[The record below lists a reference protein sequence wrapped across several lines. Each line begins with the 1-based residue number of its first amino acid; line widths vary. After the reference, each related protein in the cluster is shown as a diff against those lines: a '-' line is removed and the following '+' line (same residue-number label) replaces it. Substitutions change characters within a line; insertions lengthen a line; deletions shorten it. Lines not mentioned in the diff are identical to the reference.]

1 MTTMR
6 LGDIL
11 VSNGF
16 VTAESLNAAM
26 KTKAQGVM
34 LGDWLIQ
41 QSVITRKQLG
51 QALERQFDVPYAEID
66 VATQNPQIVRLIPE
80 PFARTRVVVAIR
92 VERRTL
98 HLAMVAPDD
107 IETIAEIEL
116 MTGYHVEPYIAQ
128 ECNVLQAIDRGY
140 DDRSIAR
147 QTVVDMKFEELTRIG
162 VLADDEDFAPIE
174 QEEEDAPVVR
184 LVKAILT
191 GAIDAGASDIHL
203 EPHQP
208 EMRVRYRVD
217 GELQQ
222 VMTIPTHIEQSVVSR
237 IKVMA
242 DMNTTETRRAQDGH
256 LSLNEKG
263 KKVNYRVSGIPTVSG
278 EKMVLRLL
286 DEGSKIFDLKKLG
299 IEPQDLKLLQAVV
312 EKPHGMFIVTG
323 PTGSGKS
330 TTLYALLS
338 KMNEIS
344 RNIVT
349 VEDPVEYRIPGI
361 NQVQSNNEH
370 GLGFTNA
377 LKYIMRQDPD
387 VIMIGEI
394 RDHETAGLAVQAAL
408 TGHLMISTLHTND
421 APSTIARL
429 NDLGIDHFKIAG
441 ALIGSIAQRLLR
453 RICEDCKE
461 PVAPK
466 RELLQRMEIDPARLE
481 GKSLYRGRGC
491 PKCLGSGYSGRLP
504 IFEIMM
510 VEDAILHAIERGAPV
525 SEIREIA
532 IQNGMRDLKEAGL
545 SQAIAGNTTLD
556 EVYFKSVS

>member
-1 MTTMR
+1 MARR

-11 VSNGF
+11 VADGF
-16 VTAESLNAAM
+16 VDADVLQAAI
-26 KTKAQGVM
+26 KTKASGVR
-34 LGDWLIQ
+34 LGDWLVEQ
-41 QSVITRKQLG
+41 GVVTSEQLRD
-51 QALERQFDVPYAEID
+51 ALERQFDVAHAEID
-66 VATQNPQIVRLIPE
+66 ASTQNPQIVRLIPE
-80 PFARTRVVVAIR
+80 SFARSRSVVAFKI
-92 VERRTL
+92 EKRTL
-98 HLAMVAPDD
+98 CLAMVLPDD
-107 IETIAEIEL
+107 IETIAEVEL
-116 MTGYHVEPYIAQ
+116 MTGYHVEPYIGQ
-128 ECNVLQAIDRGY
+128 EANIQQAIDRGY

-147 QTVVDMKFEELTRIG
+147 QTIVDLKIEELQRLG
-162 VLADDEDFAPIE
+162 VVAEIDETVKIE
-174 QEEEDAPVVR
+174 VEEDAPVVR
-184 LVKAILT
+184 LVQAILT

-222 VMTIPTHIEQSVVSR
+222 IMTIPSHIEQSVVSR

-256 LSLNEKG
+256 LSLKEYS
-263 KKVNYRVSGIPTVSG
+263 KKVNYRVSAIPTVGG

-286 DEGSKIFDLKKLG
+286 DEGNKIFDLAKLG
-299 IEPQDLKLLQAVV
+299 IEEQDLRSLQTVI

-338 KMNEIS
+338 RMNEIS

-349 VEDPVEYRIPGI
+349 VEDPVEYRLPGI

-370 GLGFTNA
+370 GLGFTSA

-394 RDHETAGLAVQAAL
+394 RDHETASLAVQAAL

-421 APSTIARL
+421 APSAVVRL
-429 NDLGIDHFKIAG
+429 CDLGIDHFKIAG

-453 RICEDCKE
+453 RVCNDCKE

-466 RELLQRMEIDPARLE
+466 KEMLERMGINLSQIDGRPF
-481 GKSLYRGRGC
+481 YRGRGC
-491 PKCLGSGYSGRLP
+491 SKCLGSGYSGRMP
-504 IFEIMM
+504 IFEIML
-510 VEDAILHAIERGAPV
+510 VEDAIVHAIERGAPV
-525 SEIREIA
+525 SEVREIA
-532 IQNGMRDLKEAGL
+532 KQQGMRDLKEAGL
-545 SQAIAGNTTLD
+545 AQALAGNTSLE
-556 EVYFKSVS
+556 EVYFKSIG

>member
-1 MTTMR
+1 MARR

-11 VSNGF
+11 VADGF
-16 VTAESLNAAM
+16 VSADVLQAAI
-26 KTKAQGVM
+26 KNKANGVM
-34 LGDWLIQ
+34 LGEWLIQ
-41 QSVITRKQLG
+41 QAIITPEQLAE
-51 QALERQFDVPYAEID
+51 ALERQFDVAHADID
-66 VATQNPQIVRLIPE
+66 VSTQNPQIVRLIPE
-80 PFARTRVVVAIR
+80 SFARSRCVVAFGIDK
-92 VERRTL
+92 RTL
-98 HLAMVAPDD
+98 RLAMVLPDD
-107 IETIAEIEL
+107 IETIAEVEL
-116 MTGYHVEPYIAQ
+116 MTGYHVEPYIGQ
-128 ECNVLQAIDRGY
+128 EENIRQAIDRGY
-140 DDRSIAR
+140 DDRSVAR
-147 QTVVDMKFEELTRIG
+147 QTIVDMKIEELQRLG
-162 VLADDEDFAPIE
+162 VTPEVEETLKI
-174 QEEEDAPVVR
+174 EEEDAPVVR
-184 LVKAILT
+184 LVRAILT

-222 VMTIPTHIEQSVVSR
+222 IMTIPSHIEQSVVSR

-256 LSLNEKG
+256 LSLSENG
-263 KKVNYRVSGIPTVSG
+263 KKVNYRVSAIPTVGG

-286 DEGSKIFDLKKLG
+286 DEGSKIFDLAKLG
-299 IEPQDLKLLQAVV
+299 IEDADLKLLQQVI

-349 VEDPVEYRIPGI
+349 VEDPVEYRLPGI

-370 GLGFTNA
+370 GLGFTSA

-394 RDHETAGLAVQAAL
+394 RDNETATLAVQAAL

-421 APSTIARL
+421 APSAIVRL
-429 NDLGIDHFKIAG
+429 TDLGVDHFKIAG

-453 RICEDCKE
+453 RVCQDCKE

-466 RELLQRMEIDPARLE
+466 KELLARMGISLEQIDGRP
-481 GKSLYRGRGC
+481 LYRGRGC
-491 PKCLGSGYSGRLP
+491 SKCLGSGYAGRMP
-504 IFEIMM
+504 IFEIML
-510 VEDAILHAIERGAPV
+510 VEEQVMHAIERGAPV

-532 IQNGMRDLKEAGL
+532 KQRGMRDLKEAGL
-545 SQAIAGNTTLD
+545 VQALAGNTTLE
-556 EVYFKSVS
+556 EVYFKSIG

>member
-16 VTAESLNAAM
+16 VTAEALNASM
-26 KTKAQGVM
+26 RNKAQGVM

-51 QALERQFDVPYAEID
+51 QALARQFDVPYAEID

-80 PFARTRVVVAIR
+80 PFARSRVVVAIR

-98 HLAMVAPDD
+98 HVAMVAPDD

-162 VLADDEDFAPIE
+162 VLADDEEFAPIE

-312 EKPHGMFIVTG
+312 DFIQDKMMPIVKRYAVSGRAMINTEEPLFRDPTAIAILIDIYSERGFRANVDIHRVEIPDRFDLVTG
-323 PTGSGKS
+323 QIETREKRVFRISVLFAGSK
-330 TTLYALLS
+330 
-338 KMNEIS
+338 
-344 RNIVT
+344 
-349 VEDPVEYRIPGI
+349 
-361 NQVQSNNEH
+361 
-370 GLGFTNA
+370 
-377 LKYIMRQDPD
+377 
-387 VIMIGEI
+387 I
-394 RDHETAGLAVQAAL
+394 R
-408 TGHLMISTLHTND
+408 
-421 APSTIARL
+421 
-429 NDLGIDHFKIAG
+429 
-441 ALIGSIAQRLLR
+441 
-453 RICEDCKE
+453 
-461 PVAPK
+461 
-466 RELLQRMEIDPARLE
+466 
-481 GKSLYRGRGC
+481 RG
-491 PKCLGSGYSGRLP
+491 
-504 IFEIMM
+504 
-510 VEDAILHAIERGAPV
+510 
-525 SEIREIA
+525 
-532 IQNGMRDLKEAGL
+532 
-545 SQAIAGNTTLD
+545 
-556 EVYFKSVS
+556 

>member
-1 MTTMR
+1 MARR

-11 VSNGF
+11 VSDGF
-16 VTAESLNAAM
+16 VDADVLQEAIKS
-26 KTKAQGVM
+26 KASGVM

-41 QSVITRKQLG
+41 QEIVTPEQLRD
-51 QALERQFDVPYAEID
+51 ALERQFDVAHAEID
-66 VATQNPQIVRLIPE
+66 VSTQNPQIVRLIPE
-80 PFARTRVVVAIR
+80 SFARSRCVVAFR
-92 VERRTL
+92 VEKRTL
-98 HLAMVAPDD
+98 CLAMVLPDD
-107 IETIAEIEL
+107 IETIAEVEL
-116 MTGYHVEPYIAQ
+116 MTGYHVEPYIGQ
-128 ECNVLQAIDRGY
+128 EANIIQAIDRGY

-147 QTVVDMKFEELTRIG
+147 QTIVDLKIEELQRLG
-162 VLADDEDFAPIE
+162 VIAEVDESVKLE
-174 QEEEDAPVVR
+174 VEEDAPVVR
-184 LVKAILT
+184 LVHAILT

-222 VMTIPTHIEQSVVSR
+222 IMTIPSHIEHSVISR

-256 LSLNEKG
+256 LSLKENG
-263 KKVNYRVSGIPTVSG
+263 KKVNYRVSAIPTVGG

-286 DEGSKIFDLKKLG
+286 DEGNKIFDLAKLG
-299 IEPQDLKLLQAVV
+299 IEEQDLRSLQSVI

-330 TTLYALLS
+330 TTLYALLT

-349 VEDPVEYRIPGI
+349 VEDPVEYRLPGI

-370 GLGFTNA
+370 GLGFTSA
-377 LKYIMRQDPD
+377 LKYMMRQDPD

-421 APSTIARL
+421 APSAIVRL
-429 NDLGIDHFKIAG
+429 TDLGIDHFKIAG

-453 RICEDCKE
+453 RVCNDCKE

-466 RELLQRMEIDPARLE
+466 KEMLERMGISLSQIDGRP
-481 GKSLYRGRGC
+481 LYRGRGC
-491 PKCLGSGYSGRLP
+491 SKCLGTGYAGRMP
-504 IFEIMM
+504 IFEIML
-510 VEDAILHAIERGAPV
+510 VEDAIVHAIERGAPV
-525 SEIREIA
+525 SEVREVA
-532 IQNGMRDLKEAGL
+532 KQQGMRDLKEAGL
-545 SQAIAGNTTLD
+545 AQALAGNTSLE
-556 EVYFKSVS
+556 EVYFKSMG